1 MKILLIHTPT
11 LEIDNFVPP
20 LGILYL
26 ASVLKKEECEVKIID
41 KDPEYFDIASEARK
55 FNPDMIGL
63 SFMTPSYG
71 KVHSL
76 CKVLKKEFP
85 NSMLFSGGVHT
96 SVMPERMIKEL
107 GLDFAVVG
115 EAETTV
121 AEVVRSIKNRKSLKG
136 IKGVAFKE
144 GNKVVNNGPRG
155 LVQDLDKLPFPD
167 RSLLNFKKEYLVYPG
182 VIRGHACKS
191 TTVMSTR
198 GCPYHCT
205 YCGSKLLF
213 GTRVRYRSVKNL
225 VAELQH
231 LIKKYDL
238 EGIWFADDT
247 FTVNPKRVID
257 FCKMLKRN
265 KIRLVWACQARVNTV
280 SDEVLKEMKNA
291 GCVQMDFGVESG
303 SEKILKILKK
313 DTNIPMIKKAFK
325 LAKKHKIR
333 TLATFMVNNPF
344 ETREDIE
351 QTFKLAKDISADFT
365 TFFYTTP
372 FPGTELYSLA
382 ESQGWLD
389 ENKDYSEK
397 WNVRTAQLPVMNND
411 SGLTKDEIMK
421 IRSRMQN
428 HFFVRNYVRMSN
440 IILGFHMSYKFLK
453 KPKVIVEGLK
463 KVMKTGKMD
472 QAFEVMFAK
481 SKID

>member
-1 MKILLIHTPT
+1 MKILLVHTPT

-26 ASVLKKEECEVKIID
+26 ASVLKKEECEVMIID
-41 KDPEYFDIASEARK
+41 KDPDYFDIVSEVRK
-55 FNPDMIGL
+55 FNPEMIGL

-85 NSMLFSGGVHT
+85 NALLFSGGVHT
-96 SVMPERMIKEL
+96 SVMPEHMVDEL
-107 GLDFAVVG
+107 CLDFAVAG
-115 EAETTV
+115 EAEITI
-121 AEVVRSIKNRKSLKG
+121 AEVVRNIKNRKSLKG
-136 IKGVAFKE
+136 VKGVVFKDN
-144 GNKVVNNGPRG
+144 GKVLNNGPRE
-155 LVQDLDKLPFPD
+155 LVENLDMLPFPD
-167 RSLLNFKKEYLVYPG
+167 RGLLDFKKEYLIYPG
-182 VIRGHACKS
+182 IIRGHACKS

-225 VAELQH
+225 VTELQH
-231 LIKKYDL
+231 LIGKYDI
-238 EGIWFADDT
+238 EGVWFADDT
-247 FTVNPKRVID
+247 FTVNPKRVIN
-257 FCKMLKRN
+257 FCKMLKKN
-265 KIRLVWACQARVNTV
+265 DISLVWACQARVNTV
-280 SDEVLKEMKNA
+280 SDEVLKEMKGA
-291 GCVQMDFGVESG
+291 GCVQLDFGVESG

-313 DTNIPMIKKAFK
+313 DTNIPMIKRAFS
-325 LAKKHKIR
+325 LAKKYKIR

-372 FPGTELYSLA
+372 FPGTELYNLA
-382 ESQGWLD
+382 KSQGWLD
-389 ENKDYSEK
+389 NSEGYSEN

-411 SGLTKDEIMK
+411 SGLTKDELMK
-421 IRSRMQN
+421 LRSKMQN
-428 HFFVRNYVRMSN
+428 HFFIKNYIRLPNLVLGFRMS
-440 IILGFHMSYKFLK
+440 YQFLK
-453 KPKVIVEGLK
+453 KPRVVFEAFK
-463 KVMKTGKMD
+463 KVLKTGKMD
-472 QAFEVMFAK
+472 QAFEVMFSK
-481 SKID
+481 SRIS